1 MYQEKAF
8 ELHTHLYGCLN
19 EDDLRWLASRKQ
31 PRWHIFEQSYRS
43 AYNASP
49 NLENIF
55 APERRSD
62 LRKLSIYESVGNFP
76 EFQCCFDF
84 VISVAHADPE
94 EVHEVASRLS
104 KRQVEPHAEYR
115 MLFGPQIEMDDYLN
129 RVQSI
134 CEGFESTGKE
144 SYLAMSLWRGGDLAW
159 KQYRALRELMQKSTA
174 VARRLVAVDFC
185 AAEEGFPP
193 VAKESLFQE
202 ILENNALA
210 PETALAILY
219 HVGESFQDKTLES
232 AARWVYQSAAQG
244 AHRLGHAIALGQ
256 EPAEFRN
263 DVRHESI
270 SERLDQLQFELDT
283 GLTISLPDSK
293 YAEEMERLDEMQH
306 TDPDATVAVEYTD
319 AHIAKVRYF
328 QDSLMDRIAKTNAV
342 IEVCPTSNYRIAAVR
357 QHPVHRFVSRGL
369 PIIVG
374 ADDPGIF
381 DTNLEKEFEILKKEG
396 LSVDE
401 LIEQSRRSSSARLS
415 GRE

>member
-1 MYQEKAF
+1 
-8 ELHTHLYGCLN
+8 
-19 EDDLRWLASRKQ
+19 
-31 PRWHIFEQSYRS
+31 
-43 AYNASP
+43 
-49 NLENIF
+49 
-55 APERRSD
+55 
-62 LRKLSIYESVGNFP
+62 
-76 EFQCCFDF
+76 
-84 VISVAHADPE
+84 
-94 EVHEVASRLS
+94 
-104 KRQVEPHAEYR
+104 
-115 MLFGPQIEMDDYLN
+115 
-129 RVQSI
+129 
-134 CEGFESTGKE
+134 
-144 SYLAMSLWRGGDLAW
+144 
-159 KQYRALRELMQKSTA
+159 
-174 VARRLVAVDFC
+174 
-185 AAEEGFPP
+185 
-193 VAKESLFQE
+193 
-202 ILENNALA
+202 
-210 PETALAILY
+210 
-219 HVGESFQDKTLES
+219 
-232 AARWVYQSAAQG
+232 
-244 AHRLGHAIALGQ
+244 
-256 EPAEFRN
+256 
-263 DVRHESI
+263 
-270 SERLDQLQFELDT
+270 QLQFELDT